1 VSTEPSRRRGPA
13 KGTPRPLR
21 MARAEREAQLLD
33 IAEEVLAE
41 RGYLATTVEEIAER
55 AGITKPVIYDHF
67 GSKDGLLLRVI
78 VRTHEALE
86 AATRAAF
93 EEMGSTHDA
102 ERILRATLTVWF
114 EFVDSHRGGLRLLQ
128 EGQMV
133 AQNELERIKVTQAAL
148 LVGALQ
154 NTDAF
159 GDAEPHGL
167 EALVHAIVGASE
179 RYAMWR
185 LFHPH
190 VSAQQAVDELTDF
203 IWNGIR
209 PREG

>member
-1 VSTEPSRRRGPA
+1 
-13 KGTPRPLR
+13 
-21 MARAEREAQLLD
+21 MARAEREAQLLQ
-33 IAEEVLAE
+33 IAEEGLVE

-67 GSKDGLLLRVI
+67 GSKDGLLQRVI
-78 VRTHEALE
+78 ARAHEQLE
-86 AATRAAF
+86 GVTRQAY
-93 EEMGSTHDA
+93 EEMGNTRDG
-102 ERILRATLTVWF
+102 ELVVRTTLSAWF
-114 EFVDSHRGGLRLLQ
+114 EFVDYHRGGLSLLQ
-128 EGQMV
+128 EGSTMTADSLEKVRV
-133 AQNELERIKVTQAAL
+133 ASAAL
-148 LVGALQ
+148 LFEALK

-159 GDAEPHGL
+159 EDADPDAL
-167 EALVHAIVGASE
+167 EALAHAIVGASE

>member
-1 VSTEPSRRRGPA
+1 
-13 KGTPRPLR
+13 
-21 MARAEREAQLLD
+21 
-33 IAEEVLAE
+33 
-41 RGYLATTVEEIAER
+41 
-55 AGITKPVIYDHF
+55 
-67 GSKDGLLLRVI
+67 
-78 VRTHEALE
+78 
-86 AATRAAF
+86 
-93 EEMGSTHDA
+93 
-102 ERILRATLTVWF
+102 
-114 EFVDSHRGGLRLLQ
+114 
-128 EGQMV
+128 MV